1 MRLGIRMRLFDNLL
15 TSAPFTVE
23 HLTKWVGTDLG
34 FTRRIMRALAALDF
48 FEEVEED
55 TSKQT

>member
-1 MRLGIRMRLFDNLL
+1 MRLFDNLL